1 MLIPDSTDLDLPISI
16 LTAFQKGAYY
26 WGIKVFNYLLPILK
40 ILSNEL
46 QHFILFY
53 FILFYLRGHPV
64 VLLN

>member
-1 MLIPDSTDLDLPISI
+1 MLTPDSTDLDLPISI
-16 LTAFQKGAYY
+16 LTTFQKGAYY
-26 WGIKVFNYLLPILK
+26 WGIKVFNYRPPSLK

-46 QHFILFY
+46 QQ